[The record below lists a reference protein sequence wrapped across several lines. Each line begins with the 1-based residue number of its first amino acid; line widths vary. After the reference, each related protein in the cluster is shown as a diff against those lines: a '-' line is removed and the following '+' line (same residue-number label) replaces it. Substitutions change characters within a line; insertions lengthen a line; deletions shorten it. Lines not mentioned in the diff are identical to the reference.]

1 MEYSA
6 GLHDSAMTTKRSMDD
21 ELARLLE
28 YLPEPIR
35 RQVAACPL
43 DDLVEIV
50 LDQGRPVQLRYP
62 GRFRLLDHVV
72 SVADLE
78 YLIGRTG
85 EFRADNRAGVP
96 GTLHRISAIRDRYRA
111 ISGITMR
118 VGRHLPGAA
127 APLRELLMGGQALLC
142 LGPPGSG
149 KTTLLRDAARILS
162 DEAGRRVVVV
172 DTSNEIGGDGVV
184 PHPAIGTARRMQVPD
199 PAVQYRLLLEAVKNH
214 TPEVIIIDEI
224 GTREE
229 AEVAC
234 TIAAR
239 GIQLIA
245 TAHGFTLRDLVYNPA
260 LHGLVGGLHPVVLA
274 PHRPPQA
281 GAQDGALLR
290 RTGPPAFGVVLE
302 LRADRT
308 AVLHR
313 DVAASVDALLSGE
326 DPPAEQIV
334 LKAAPPPGGP
344 PAAPLPAAASVDGG
358 GRVPDGD
365 HPPDR
370 AERPPAPAAV
380 REEDDPWLRA

>member
-1 MEYSA
+1 MA
-6 GLHDSAMTTKRSMDD
+6 IKRSAFTRSGAD

-28 YLPEPIR
+28 YLPGPIR
-35 RQVAACPL
+35 REVAAHPL
-43 DDLVEIV
+43 QDLVEIV

-62 GRFRLLDHVV
+62 GRFVLLDRLVEP
-72 SVADLE
+72 ADLE
-78 YLIGRTG
+78 YVMARTG

-127 APLRELLMGGQALLC
+127 EALRELLISGRALLFV
-142 LGPPGSG
+142 GPPGSG
-149 KTTLLRDAARILS
+149 KTTVLRDAARILA

-199 PAVQYRLLLEAVKNH
+199 PTVQYQLLLEAVKNH

-229 AEVAC
+229 AEVAR

-245 TAHGFTLRDLVYNPA
+245 TAHGHSLRDLVHNPA
-260 LHGLVGGLHPVVLA
+260 LSALVGGVQPVALA
-274 PHRPPQA
+274 PGAPLRGA
-281 GAQDGALLR
+281 GPDGGTLQRA
-290 RTGPPAFGVVLE
+290 GPPTFAVVLE
-302 LRADRT
+302 LLRGHV
-308 AVLHR
+308 AVLHH
-313 DVAASVDALLSGE
+313 DVAASVDALLAGGQPPTEQIPLIPS
-326 DPPAEQIV
+326 PPARELLTAQAREV
-334 LKAAPPPGGP
+334 EAA
-344 PAAPLPAAASVDGG
+344 
-358 GRVPDGD
+358 
-365 HPPDR
+365 
-370 AERPPAPAAV
+370 PPAPAAPPDDAAAPAATPPQTA
-380 REEDDPWLRA
+380 EDDPWLL

>member
-1 MEYSA
+1 MPSGTA
-6 GLHDSAMTTKRSMDD
+6 AD

-35 RQVAACPL
+35 REATGHPL
-43 DDLVEIV
+43 LDLVEIV

-62 GRFRLLDHVV
+62 GRFVLLDHLVEP
-72 SVADLE
+72 ADLE
-78 YLIGRTG
+78 YVMARTG

-111 ISGITMR
+111 IAGLTMR

-127 APLRELLMGGQALLC
+127 AALRELLCSGRALLFV
-142 LGPPGSG
+142 GQPGSG
-149 KTTLLRDAARILS
+149 KTTVLRDAARILA

-199 PAVQYRLLLEAVKNH
+199 PAVQYQLLLEAVKNH

-229 AEVAC
+229 AEVAR

-245 TAHGFTLRDLVYNPA
+245 TAHGHSLCDLLHNPA
-260 LHGLVGGLHPVVLA
+260 LGALVGGTQPAQLASGAVVGG
-274 PHRPPQA
+274 A
-281 GAQDGALLR
+281 GGGGPALQR
-290 RTGPPAFGVVLE
+290 AGPPTFAVLLE
-302 LRADRT
+302 LSRDHT
-308 AVLHR
+308 ALIHP
-313 DVAASVDALLSGE
+313 DVAASVDALLAGRQ
-326 DPPAEQIV
+326 PPSEQIA
-334 LKAAPPPGGP
+334 LLP
-344 PAAPLPAAASVDGG
+344 PLPAEEPQVSPEPGVEEKITVEGA
-358 GRVPDGD
+358 
-365 HPPDR
+365 PPAD
-370 AERPPAPAAV
+370 AEERPAEDAAQAA
-380 REEDDPWLRA
+380 DPWLQ